1 MPLTFAVARQE
12 HNWKLDKAFEA
23 WRRDRDEVDPKGWAH
38 PNPTKT
44 RPPNRALLAVLAPLL
59 AAADMRLPCRD
70 S

>member
-1 MPLTFAVARQE
+1 MFAVARQE
-12 HNWKLDKAFEA
+12 HDWKWNTAFDA
-23 WRRDRDEVDPKGWAH
+23 FCRDRDAVEPKGWAH

-59 AAADMRLPCRD
+59 VAADMRLPCRD